1 MLAIFVIEE
10 NIQGENVLC
19 VLNINSCKTVLED
32 FLHLRVALMDHFFK
46 LCLGSIY
53 FKIRRTR

>member
-32 FLHLRVALMDHFFK
+32 FLHLRIRVCCDYGPFF
-46 LCLGSIY
+46 
-53 FKIRRTR
+53 